1 MEINTLLQQAQ
12 QSQLPDQTKAPPAF
26 ERTIPPEGLTTAR
39 FVGYVEMG
47 KVPNMFEGKQKGEQL
62 KGKLIFELNGPK
74 HIHEHDGVKSTSLYY
89 EDIGIKT
96 GEKASFRKLF
106 MAMRGGRENITHM
119 AQMLGEPFLV
129 RITHSK
135 GKGDKENVTYANIR
149 NAEGVWGVQPPIVED
164 PLTGEVRTI
173 PVPAVTQPYKLLLW
187 SNPTKEQW
195 DSLFI
200 DGTYEK
206 EVNGVTKEFSKNWLQ
221 NAIMKEALDFEASP
235 LHDILA
241 GLGELDLAE
250 DVGNPDEDDLALD
263 AAALEGAGDSKPADP
278 APKKPEKDPAP
289 AADPAKPA
297 DPAPAKEEPKPEPE
311 PEKKAQSVDDVFAEL
326 GLNP

>member
-1 MEINTLLQQAQ
+1 MELNTLLQQAQ
-12 QSQLPDQTKAPPAF
+12 TSVLPDQTKAPAQF

-47 KVPNMFEGKQKGEQL
+47 KVPNMYEGKEKGTQL

-74 HIHEHDGVKSTSLYY
+74 HMRETDDGKVSTLYY

-106 MAMRGGRENITHM
+106 MAMRGGRDSITHM
-119 AQMLGEPFLV
+119 AQMLGEPFLI

-135 GKGDKENVTYANIR
+135 GKGDKADVTYANIR
-149 NAEGVWGVQPPIVED
+149 NAEGVWGVMPPVVED
-164 PLTGEVRTI
+164 PVTGEVRNI
-173 PVPAVTQPYKLLLW
+173 AVPEVTQPYKMLLW
-187 SNPTKEQW
+187 SNPSKEQW

-206 EVNGVTKEFSKNWLQ
+206 EVAGVTKEISKNWLQ
-221 NAIMKEALDFEASP
+221 NAIMKEALDFSTSP
-235 LHDILA
+235 LHDLLS
-241 GLGELDLAE
+241 GLGDLTLDEDASNPDDDVIKPDADLA
-250 DVGNPDEDDLALD
+250 AD
-263 AAALEGAGDSKPADP
+263 AAALDGPAV
-278 APKKPEKDPAP
+278 ASAP
-289 AADPAKPA
+289 AKVETPAETVKAPAVDPAKPA
-297 DPAPAKEEPKPEPE
+297 DPAPAE
-311 PEKKAQSVDDVFAEL
+311 EKKPAQSVDDVFAEL